1 MGTQSLKWLIVCISS
16 PCILHLSLV
25 LGMEV
30 VKIGGPVYRI
40 GVGGGA
46 ASSVQ
51 VDVDVNLI
59 RFEI

>member
-1 MGTQSLKWLIVCISS
+1 
-16 PCILHLSLV
+16 
-25 LGMEV
+25 MEV

-51 VDVDVNLI
+51 VRSPAPPQSIRLLLI
-59 RFEI
+59 ILKGFIGVGIFLERITFIQIRIV